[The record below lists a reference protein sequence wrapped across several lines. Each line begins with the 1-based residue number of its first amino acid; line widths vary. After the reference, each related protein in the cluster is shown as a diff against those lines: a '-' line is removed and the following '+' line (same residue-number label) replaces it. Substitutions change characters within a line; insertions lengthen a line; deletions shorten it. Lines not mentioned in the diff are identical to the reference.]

1 MGGNNTFQG
10 MTTSSFG
17 GMCVLN
23 TSGMSPYKGQDKNMV
38 PESLI
43 KMPI

>member
-1 MGGNNTFQG
+1 

-17 GMCVLN
+17 GMCSALN
-23 TSGMSPYKGQDKNMV
+23 TSGMSPYKGQNKNMV

-43 KMPI
+43 KVPIQ